1 MSSGA
6 SKGAKGGGLVAIN
19 AGSSSIKFALYALN
33 GDVPAA
39 AIVRGAIE
47 GIDSEPRFSA
57 TNASGAPVAQREWGH
72 EAHGD
77 LDGLLRFLVEW
88 IGGHLG
94 DGKLVAAGHRV
105 VLGGLE
111 HSAPSWVDASLMDRL
126 RAAVPLAP
134 LHLPRNLEPI
144 DVLRRHYP
152 YLQQVACFDTAF
164 HRTVP
169 HVAEL
174 YGLPRHLTEAGARRY
189 GFHGL
194 SYEYVS
200 EALGDVDPAAA
211 SGRTVVAHLGS
222 GASMCAMVGGR
233 SVATTMGFSAL
244 SGIMMGT
251 RPGDL
256 DSGLLLWLLDR
267 RKMSVAELGEMLY
280 RECGLLGVSGISG
293 DMRVLVESQD
303 PRAKEAIELFVY
315 RIAREL
321 GSLAAAAGGLDA
333 LVFTGGIGENAASV
347 RAAICRSAAWL
358 GVELDEAANDRG
370 AARISA
376 PGSRVSAWM
385 LRTDEELMIARH
397 TAELLAQRRREV
409 AT

>member
-1 MSSGA
+1 
-6 SKGAKGGGLVAIN
+6 
-19 AGSSSIKFALYALN
+19 
-33 GDVPAA
+33 
-39 AIVRGAIE
+39 
-47 GIDSEPRFSA
+47 
-57 TNASGAPVAQREWGH
+57 
-72 EAHGD
+72 
-77 LDGLLRFLVEW
+77 
-88 IGGHLG
+88 
-94 DGKLVAAGHRV
+94 
-105 VLGGLE
+105 
-111 HSAPSWVDASLMDRL
+111 
-126 RAAVPLAP
+126 
-134 LHLPRNLEPI
+134 
-144 DVLRRHYP
+144 
-152 YLQQVACFDTAF
+152 
-164 HRTVP
+164 
-169 HVAEL
+169 
-174 YGLPRHLTEAGARRY
+174 
-189 GFHGL
+189 
-194 SYEYVS
+194 
-200 EALGDVDPAAA
+200 
-211 SGRTVVAHLGS
+211 
-222 GASMCAMVGGR
+222 MCAMVGGR

-256 DSGLLLWLLDR
+256 DPGLLLWLLDE
-267 RKMSVAELGEMLY
+267 RKMSGAESGKMLY
-280 RECGLLGVSGISG
+280 GECGLLGVSGISG

-321 GSLAAAAGGLDA
+321 GSLAAAADGLDA

-397 TAELLAQRRREV
+397 TAELLAQRRREL